1 MRMTDQLA
9 RRRRLRIA
17 GRTRTTHAARASATQ
32 QPSHVRSAAAESDE
46 QAETTPV
53 IGEERRCCRRVA
65 LNSEIVVRRIGGFN
79 FQVAL
84 REVSR
89 RGCRVELI
97 EPCEVGDPVIT
108 RFPQLE
114 PLGSRVCWTQGT
126 TTGIEF
132 TTNVHPAV
140 FDHLLA
146 RLTDSQASGA

>member
-17 GRTRTTHAARASATQ
+17 GRARATHAARESATRQ
-32 QPSHVRSAAAESDE
+32 APGVRSAAAE
-46 QAETTPV
+46 PV
-53 IGEERRCCRRVA
+53 EGADAAPLIGEERRCCRRVA
-65 LNSEIVVRRIGGFN
+65 LNSEVVVRRIGGFN

-97 EPCEVGDPVIT
+97 EPCEVGDAVIT

-114 PLGSRVCWTQGT
+114 PLGSRVCWTEGT
-126 TTGIEF
+126 TTGVEF
-132 TTNVHPAV
+132 TTNIHPAV

-146 RLTDSQASGA
+146 RLIDLQTT

>member
-17 GRTRTTHAARASATQ
+17 GRARSINAAPASAKQ
-32 QPSHVRSAAAESDE
+32 QAPLIRPTVTAPVEQLDSRSR
-46 QAETTPV
+46 
-53 IGEERRCCRRVA
+53 IGEERRGCRRVP
-65 LNSEIVVRRIGGFN
+65 LNSQVVVRRIGGVN
-79 FQVAL
+79 FEVAL

-89 RGCRVELI
+89 RGCRVELV

-114 PLGSRVCWTQGT
+114 PLGSRVCWTKGT
-126 TTGIEF
+126 TTGVEF
-132 TTNVHPAV
+132 TTNIHPAV

-146 RLTDSQASGA
+146 RLKDDLAPA

>member
-17 GRTRTTHAARASATQ
+17 GRARATHAARASATRQ
-32 QPSHVRSAAAESDE
+32 ALLVRSAADE
-46 QAETTPV
+46 PV
-53 IGEERRCCRRVA
+53 EGADAAPLIGEERRCCRRVA
-65 LNSEIVVRRIGGFN
+65 LNSEVVVRRIGGFN

-97 EPCEVGDPVIT
+97 EPCEVGDAVIT

-114 PLGSRVCWTQGT
+114 PLGSRVCWTHGT
-126 TTGIEF
+126 TTGVEF
-132 TTNVHPAV
+132 TTNIHPAV

-146 RLTDSQASGA
+146 RLIDSPTT

>member
-17 GRTRTTHAARASATQ
+17 GRARAANAVRAARAPQAVLV
-32 QPSHVRSAAAESDE
+32 PPPVRQADE
-46 QAETTPV
+46 ARDPAD
-53 IGEERRCCRRVA
+53 ERRCCGRVA
-65 LNSEIVVRRIGGFN
+65 LDSEVVVRRIGGFN

-97 EPCEVGDPVIT
+97 EPCEIGDAFIT

-126 TTGIEF
+126 TAGIEF
-132 TTNVHPAV
+132 MTNIHPAV
-140 FDHLLA
+140 FDHLLT
-146 RLTDSQASGA
+146 RLIDAENSSV

>member
-1 MRMTDQLA
+1 MRRTDQLA

-17 GRTRTTHAARASATQ
+17 GRARITNAARASAAQ
-32 QPSHVRSAAAESDE
+32 RAAPERPATAESVE
-46 QAETTPV
+46 QSEATPM
-53 IGEERRCCRRVA
+53 IGEERRCCRRVV
-65 LNSEIVVRRIGGFN
+65 LDSEVVVRRIGGFN

-89 RGCRVELI
+89 RGCRVELV
-97 EPCEVGDPVIT
+97 EPCEVGDPMIT

-126 TTGIEF
+126 TTGVEF
-132 TTNVHPAV
+132 TTNIHPAV

-146 RLTDSQASGA
+146 RLIDSQSSAA

>member
-17 GRTRTTHAARASATQ
+17 GRARATNAARASVSQRIFVVRAT
-32 QPSHVRSAAAESDE
+32 PPEPVAEV
-46 QAETTPV
+46 ATPLV
-53 IGEERRCCRRVA
+53 SEERRCCRRTA
-65 LNSEIVVRRIGGFN
+65 LNSEVVVRRIGGFN

-84 REVSR
+84 RDVSR
-89 RGCRVELI
+89 RGCRVELV
-97 EPCEVGDPVIT
+97 EPCEVGDPMIT

-126 TTGIEF
+126 TTGVEF
-132 TTNVHPAV
+132 TTNIHPAV

-146 RLTDSQASGA
+146 RLVDADRPLEA

>member
-1 MRMTDQLA
+1 MTDQLA

-17 GRTRTTHAARASATQ
+17 GRARAINAARASATQ
-32 QPSHVRSAAAESDE
+32 RVPLVRSAAAEAVE
-46 QAETTPV
+46 QANSAPV

-65 LNSEIVVRRIGGFN
+65 LNSEVVVRRIGGFN

-97 EPCEVGDPVIT
+97 EPCEVGDSVIT

-132 TTNVHPAV
+132 TTNIHPAV

-146 RLTDSQASGA
+146 RLTVPSAR